1 MPSLE
6 QLISVLLPILP
17 EAEVSQDDDGQIVI
31 LTGLMMPTQ
40 EASPRFSARP
50 RPARSEF

>member
-17 EAEVSQDDDGQIVI
+17 EAEVSQDQNGQIII
-31 LTGLMMPTQ
+31 LTGLTMPK
-40 EASPRFSARP
+40 SDG
-50 RPARSEF
+50 